1 MNDNLSTTGE
11 KENYRTFYLN
21 SDIKMARLGLTILLF
36 SIIAF
41 ISTDYTLYGLSSPF
55 YLLSLLRVGMFA
67 YTLFM
72 IFFLSTITRYGRYD
86 KSVTIWEVAIG
97 FFSVIV
103 ALTRPATLVANQI
116 FIAVLFIFIIC
127 LVIPNRL
134 LYQAISTLILV
145 IGILGMAILNFEMA
159 ILTALIGLM
168 FTSALSIAVSWQ
180 ILAYR
185 KQSYQE
191 IENRQKTEKALR
203 ASEERFR
210 SLVESTSDWIW
221 QVDQNLV
228 YTYSSPKVKDILGYG
243 PEEVLGKTP
252 FDFMPKEEAKKITRV
267 LGEIMK
273 KKTSFSGLENW
284 NVHKNG
290 NLVLLETNGVPL
302 LNNKGL
308 LVGYRGID
316 RDITE
321 RRKAEDE
328 LKQSEERFSK
338 IFHSNPAAI
347 VISRYD
353 DGRIIDV
360 NKTVLR
366 LSGYTYEEVIGHTS
380 NELKLFQKPTDRKQM
395 SKLILEQGAINNRA
409 MTFRVK
415 NGELKETLFSTEKIK
430 IGNEDCIISTV
441 LDLTERRK
449 LEKELEKY
457 TKNLENMVKERTEK
471 LKDAERL
478 AAIGATAGMVG
489 HDIRNPLQVILG
501 DLYLIDSDM
510 ASLPEVEEKESVK
523 ESLSS
528 IRKSAEYIDKI
539 VQDLQ
544 DFAKPLKPNVQET
557 DIEKICQEVL
567 LASSFPENV
576 DVKYVVEDE
585 ARNIVADPAFLKRIL
600 MNLVSNA
607 VQAMPEGGKLEISA
621 HRNGDE
627 IIIEV
632 QDSGVGIPEEVKPNL
647 FTPLFTTKAKGQGFG
662 LPVVKRMTEA
672 LGGTVNIESE
682 EGKGTRFMISL
693 PMK

>member
-347 VISRYD
+347 VISHYD

-380 NELKLFQKPTDRKQM
+380 NELKLFQKPADRNQISNLLQKQA
-395 SKLILEQGAINNRA
+395 AISNRE
-409 MTFRVK
+409 MTFRAK
-415 NGELKETLFSTEKIK
+415 NGELKEVLFSTEIIR
-430 IGNEDCIISTV
+430 IGSEDCIISTV
-441 LDLTERRK
+441 LDVTERRK

-457 TKNLENMVKERTEK
+457 TKNLENVVKERTEK

-501 DLYLIDSDM
+501 DLYLIDSEM

-621 HRNGDE
+621 HRVGDE

-662 LPVVKRMTEA
+662 LPAVKRMTEA